1 MSETEKKV
9 KKVKKVKKQETN
21 EVKEETNKEKEV
33 KHLYEFPEEGPNL
46 VSSLPD
52 FLSILLSFFIEGH
65 KYVAL
70 QELEEG
76 VIVPAFFLLKKR
88 NKEGGEMEGE
98 FVKHKNT
105 VDEQGRIHVEP
116 LWEEKWLDKKIE
128 NNVVWNCMPFDEN
141 RDYYYITEK
150 NA

>member
-1 MSETEKKV
+1 MSETDKKV
-9 KKVKKVKKQETN
+9 KKVKRVKKN
-21 EVKEETNKEKEV
+21 EEKEK
-33 KHLYEFPEEGPNL
+33 KTQHLYEFPEEGPNL

-52 FLSILLSFFIEGH
+52 FLSVLLSFFIEGH

-70 QELEEG
+70 QELEEE
-76 VIVPAFFLLKKR
+76 VIVPVFFILKKR

-105 VDEQGRIHVEP
+105 LDDEGKIHVEP
-116 LWEEKWLDKKIE
+116 LWQEKWLDKKIE

-141 RDYYYITEK
+141 RDYYYIQK
-150 NA
+150 RNA